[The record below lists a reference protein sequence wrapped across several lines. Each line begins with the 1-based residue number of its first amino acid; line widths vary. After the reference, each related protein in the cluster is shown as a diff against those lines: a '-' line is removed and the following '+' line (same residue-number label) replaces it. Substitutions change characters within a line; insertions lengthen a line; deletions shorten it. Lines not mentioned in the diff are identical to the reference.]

1 MKTFGSHDYPKDW
14 ETSCLWDG
22 KVSVHFGYPA
32 DGWVLLSL
40 LTTAYNSSLVIHL
53 SDTWDP
59 FWDMVDWLK
68 AIADDDLPAKFT
80 IDEEG
85 HSKTLIVSRY
95 TGHYGKY
102 SDIEFRIN
110 GDSWNEDRKET
121 VENCYFLTRA
131 TRIQLLSEFTSRL
144 EMWLRDDYDPAAWNH
159 TEMEDDPNQPYAD
172 LRRLDIQGL
181 KEKIQNDRTG
191 SSS

>member
-1 MKTFGSHDYPKDW
+1 
-14 ETSCLWDG
+14 
-22 KVSVHFGYPA
+22 
-32 DGWVLLSL
+32 
-40 LTTAYNSSLVIHL
+40 
-53 SDTWDP
+53 
-59 FWDMVDWLK
+59 MVDWLK